1 MLNYYYIVSFLG
13 LWHLLFLGF
22 CRLINDNLS
31 KNIVHFIHALIFVLY
46 YNTNYDKSYLIDL
59 SSSFYIYDLF
69 YIILQIIQLKSSIYT
84 QGPFVVHHIIAIYGL
99 HLSSLHTLSEFILKL
114 YYILE
119 NSNFMLYIAYHV
131 NKTCKKDTYFVKFV
145 ELIQYFW
152 YTYFRVVYFTLF
164 IISNINTIVAHK
176 DIVPHIVLIILYS
189 MGLFW
194 SYKLFIKNT
203 QNFALITKE
212 IKPKIE

>member
-1 MLNYYYIVSFLG
+1 MLNYYYIVVFLG
-13 LWHLLFLGF
+13 LWRLLFLGL
-22 CRLINDNLS
+22 CRFINDNLS

-69 YIILQIIQLKSSIYT
+69 YIISQIIQLKSSIYA
-84 QGPFVVHHIIAIYGL
+84 QGPFVLHHIIAIYGL
-99 HLSSLHTLSEFILKL
+99 HMSSLDILSEFVLKI

-131 NKTCKKDTYFVKFV
+131 NKTCKKDTYFVKFI
-145 ELIQYFW
+145 ELVQYFW
-152 YTYFRVVYFTLF
+152 YTYFRVVYFTSF
-164 IISNINTIVAHK
+164 IISNINTIVTHK
-176 DIVPHIVLIILYS
+176 DIVSQIVLIILYS

-203 QNFALITKE
+203 QNLSLNIKE

>member
-1 MLNYYYIVSFLG
+1 MLNYYYIISFLG

-22 CRLINDNLS
+22 CRLITHSLS

-69 YIILQIIQLKSSIYT
+69 YIISQIMHLKYSIYA

-99 HLSSLHTLSEFILKL
+99 HLCSLDILSELVLKI

-145 ELIQYFW
+145 ELLQYLW

-164 IISNINTIVAHK
+164 IFSNITTICAHEN
-176 DIVPHIVLIILYS
+176 IVSHIVLIILYS
-189 MGLFW
+189 NHTFP
-194 SYKLFIKNT
+194 SFFK
-203 QNFALITKE
+203 
-212 IKPKIE
+212 